1 MTDER
6 VQEIVVYLKEN
17 LGIDWNDDDKLLTR
31 KIKTS
36 MAYFDR
42 KTGVSLTYEDNSAE
56 LELTLE
62 RARYDWN
69 NALDDFENNYKS
81 EILSLIMDVALS
93 QEPKEDDADGTN

>member
-1 MTDER
+1 LTDER
-6 VQEIVVYLKEN
+6 VEVIVDYLKEN
-17 LGIDWNDDDKLLTR
+17 LGIDWKDDDKLLTR

-42 KTGVSLTYEDNSAE
+42 KTGVKLTYEDNSPE

-81 EILSLIMDVALS
+81 EILSLIMDAALS
-93 QEPKEDDADGTN
+93 QEPEEDDNDGTN